1 MCTPL
6 MAQRWLLHHAALATG
21 FACSPCWS
29 AAPAAREL
37 TGEEW
42 DELIALGIAKDN
54 GGDVFNALVR
64 AYAPALHL
72 RGNTLISGCW
82 EELRWSCKKTLV
94 TVSVWSEAF
103 FQDRLAHMKINT
115 ATLFLWQPER
125 LCAGMLLRWVPGQTD
140 IPGISVKTVLHSC
153 TKKSQPLSH
162 YSNDLILTSARFAD
176 RLRLA
181 IVSERWGVLST

>member
-21 FACSPCWS
+21 FACSPRWS
-29 AAPAAREL
+29 AAPAACEL

-54 GGDVFNALVR
+54 GGDVFNVLVH

-82 EELRWSCKKTLV
+82 AELWWTCKKTLV
-94 TVSVWSEAF
+94 TVLVWSEAF
-103 FQDRLAHMKINT
+103 PGSSSPHENKYGHFISMAARVSMCWNAPQTSSRPDRHPRHI
-115 ATLFLWQPER
+115 
-125 LCAGMLLRWVPGQTD
+125 
-140 IPGISVKTVLHSC
+140 GI
-153 TKKSQPLSH
+153 
-162 YSNDLILTSARFAD
+162 
-176 RLRLA
+176 
-181 IVSERWGVLST
+181 